1 MSAEKSE
8 GAAQAEEKAG
18 PRLLRSDRAIH
29 AAIEIYTR
37 WQEERDRT
45 PLDRVVGAEF
55 RSRRYLNAS
64 ERRWIAEALY
74 GSVRY
79 LRRQRRLLE
88 ILERADTPEARVR
101 LWAETDAGEA
111 EALAA
116 FEHLPHPATPHD
128 YLRITLS
135 FSDAMATTLE
145 NLLGAEALAAGQAF
159 NMQAPTTLR
168 LNPLRADRQRV
179 CTALPELTRTP
190 FSPWGL
196 ELPHR
201 VNIFDQPGFRAG
213 WYEVQEEAS
222 QLAALL
228 THVQPGQTVVD
239 VGAGAGGKTLAL
251 AALMENRG
259 RLVALDVALPRL
271 EELQERAHRAGIGKL
286 EIVELEA
293 SPEGVWKRDG
303 AARKIL
309 LGLNESADHVLLDA
323 PCTGSG
329 VLRRSPDTKWR
340 LIDLPVLTRL
350 QSTLIAQ
357 SARLVAPGGYLHYI
371 TCAFE
376 PEQNE
381 RIVEGFL
388 ASPEGAEFEIVP
400 VTGRLQAACAR
411 AEQMAKQPPRARR
424 HSSEPTPKPSALSAE
439 QKQRLAMLSEGPFL
453 RTWPHRDGLDAFFG
467 ATLQRK
473 TG

>member
-1 MSAEKSE
+1 MDSE
-8 GAAQAEEKAG
+8 TPLKEEATT
-18 PRLLRSDRAIH
+18 PRLLRSERAIH
-29 AAIEIYTR
+29 AAIEIYAR
-37 WQEERDRT
+37 WQEERAST

-64 ERRWIAEALY
+64 ERRWAAEALY

-88 ILERADTPEARVR
+88 ILERPDSPETRIR
-101 LWAETDAGEA
+101 LWAEADAGDETV
-111 EALAA
+111 LAA
-116 FEHLPHPATPHD
+116 FERLPDMQTPRE

-135 FSDAMATTLE
+135 FPDDMATVLE
-145 NLLGAEALAAGQAF
+145 DLLGIQAAAAGKAF
-159 NMQAPTTLR
+159 NAQAPTTLR

-179 CTALPELTRTP
+179 RTALPSLTPTQ

-228 THVQPGQTVVD
+228 TNVHPGQTVVD
-239 VGAGAGGKTLAL
+239 VGAGAGGKTLPL

-271 EELQERAHRAGIGKL
+271 EELQERAHRAGVSKM
-286 EIVELEA
+286 EIIELEA
-293 SPEGVWKRDG
+293 NPEGIWRRDG
-303 AARKIL
+303 EARKVL
-309 LGLNESADHVLLDA
+309 LGLTGAADHVLLDA

-340 LIDLPVLTRL
+340 LVDRPVLARL
-350 QSTLIAQ
+350 QSTLLAQ
-357 SARLVAPGGYLHYI
+357 SSLLVAPGGYLHYV

-381 RIVEGFL
+381 RIVEAFL
-388 ASPEGAEFEIVP
+388 ASAEGKEFSIVP
-400 VTGRLQAACAR
+400 VAGRLLAACGR

-424 HSSEPTPKPSALSAE
+424 SSDEEATPKPPTPSAE
-439 QKQRLAMLSEGPFL
+439 MRQRFAPLTEGPFL

-473 TG
+473 A

>member
-1 MSAEKSE
+1 MASE
-8 GAAQAEEKAG
+8 TVSTDETVT
-18 PRLLRSDRAIH
+18 PRLLRSERSIH

-37 WQEERDRT
+37 WQAERDKT

-55 RSRRYLNAS
+55 RSRRYLNAA
-64 ERRWIAEALY
+64 ERRWAAEAIY

-88 ILERADTPEARVR
+88 ILGREDSPETRIR
-101 LWAETDAGEA
+101 LWAEADAGDEA
-111 EALAA
+111 VLAA
-116 FEHLPHPATPHD
+116 FEQLPDSKTPRD

-135 FSDAMATTLE
+135 FPDDMATSLE
-145 NLLGAEALAAGQAF
+145 TLLGTQAVAAAGAF
-159 NMQAPTTLR
+159 NAQAPTTLR

-179 CTALPELTRTP
+179 RTALPELTPTQ

-201 VNIFDQPGFRAG
+201 VNIYDQPGYRAG

-228 THVQPGQTVVD
+228 TNVHPGQTVVD
-239 VGAGAGGKTLAL
+239 VGAGAGGKTLPL

-259 RLVALDVALPRL
+259 RLVALDIALPRL
-271 EELQERAHRAGIGKL
+271 EELQDRAHRAGVSKM
-286 EIVELEA
+286 EIIELEA
-293 SPEGVWKRDG
+293 NAEGVWRRDG
-303 AARKIL
+303 EARKVL
-309 LGLNESADHVLLDA
+309 LGLNGSADHVVLDA

-340 LIDLPVLTRL
+340 LIDRPVLARL
-350 QSTLIAQ
+350 QRTLLGQ
-357 SARLVAPGGYLHYI
+357 SSLLVAPGGYLHYI
-371 TCAFE
+371 TCSFE

-381 RIVEGFL
+381 GIVTEFL
-388 ASPEGAEFEIVP
+388 ASPEGKEFTLVP
-400 VTGRLQAACAR
+400 VAGRLLAACGR

-424 HSSEPTPKPSALSAE
+424 HQEETTPKPPSPSGEMKARFAPLTD
-439 QKQRLAMLSEGPFL
+439 GPFL

-467 ATLQRK
+467 ATLQRQ

>member
-1 MSAEKSE
+1 MDSE
-8 GAAQAEEKAG
+8 APLKEEATS
-18 PRLLRSDRAIH
+18 PRLLRSERAIH

-64 ERRWIAEALY
+64 ERRWTAEALY

-88 ILERADTPEARVR
+88 ILGREDSPETRIR
-101 LWAETDAGEA
+101 LWAEADAGDETV
-111 EALAA
+111 LAA
-116 FEHLPHPATPHD
+116 FDRLPDTGTPRD

-135 FSDAMATTLE
+135 FSDDMATTLE
-145 NLLGAEALAAGQAF
+145 DLLGMQAIAAGKAF
-159 NMQAPTTLR
+159 NTQAPTTLR

-179 CTALPELTRTP
+179 RTALPAVTP
-190 FSPWGL
+190 TEFSPWGL

-228 THVQPGQTVVD
+228 TNVHPGQTVVD

-251 AALMENRG
+251 AALMENKG
-259 RLVALDVALPRL
+259 RLVALDIALPRL
-271 EELQERAHRAGIGKL
+271 EELQDRAHRAGVSKM
-286 EIVELEA
+286 EIIELDA
-293 SPEGVWKRDG
+293 NAEGIWRRDG
-303 AARKIL
+303 EARKVL
-309 LGLNESADHVLLDA
+309 LGLNSTADHVLLDA

-340 LIDLPVLTRL
+340 LMDRPVLARL
-350 QSTLIAQ
+350 QSTLLAQ
-357 SARLVAPGGYLHYI
+357 SSLLVAPGGYLHYI
-371 TCAFE
+371 TCSFE

-381 RIVEGFL
+381 RIVEAFL
-388 ASPEGAEFEIVP
+388 ASAEGKEFSIVP
-400 VTGRLQAACAR
+400 VVGRLLAACGR

-424 HSSEPTPKPSALSAE
+424 NQEEEATPKPPPPSAE
-439 QKQRLAMLSEGPFL
+439 MKQRFAPLTEGPFL

-473 TG
+473 T

>member
-1 MSAEKSE
+1 MTEPGPK
-8 GAAQAEEKAG
+8 EETNT
-18 PRLLRSDRAIH
+18 PRLLRSERSIH

-55 RSRRYLNAS
+55 RSRRYLNAA
-64 ERRWIAEALY
+64 ERRWAAEALY

-88 ILERADTPEARVR
+88 ILERPDSPETRIR
-101 LWAETDAGEA
+101 LWAEADAGDETV
-111 EALAA
+111 LAA
-116 FEHLPHPATPHD
+116 FGRLPDPQTPRD

-135 FSDAMATTLE
+135 FPDDMATTLE
-145 NLLGAEALAAGQAF
+145 TLLGTQAVAAGKAF
-159 NMQAPTTLR
+159 NEQAPTTLR

-179 CTALPELTRTP
+179 RTALPELTQTE

-201 VNIFDQPGFRAG
+201 VNIYDQPGFRAG

-228 THVQPGQTVVD
+228 TNVLPGQTVVD
-239 VGAGAGGKTLAL
+239 VGAGAGGKTLPL

-259 RLVALDVALPRL
+259 RLVALDIALPRL
-271 EELQERAHRAGIGKL
+271 EELQERAQRAGVTPKM
-286 EIVELEA
+286 EIIELEA
-293 SPEGVWKRDG
+293 NAEGVWRRDG
-303 AARKIL
+303 EARKVL
-309 LGLNESADHVLLDA
+309 LGLNGSADHVLLDA

-340 LIDLPVLTRL
+340 LVDRPVLARL
-350 QSTLIAQ
+350 QRTLLAQ
-357 SARLVAPGGYLHYI
+357 ASLLVAPDGYLHYV
-371 TCAFE
+371 TCSFE

-381 RIVEGFL
+381 RIIEEFL
-388 ASPEGAEFEIVP
+388 ASAEGKEFGIVP
-400 VTGRLQAACAR
+400 VAGRLLAACGR

-424 HSSEPTPKPSALSAE
+424 TQEEASPKPPAPTPEMRKRFAPLTD
-439 QKQRLAMLSEGPFL
+439 GPFL

-473 TG
+473 T

>member
-1 MSAEKSE
+1 MASE
-8 GAAQAEEKAG
+8 IGIREEASG

-37 WQEERDRT
+37 WQQERDRT

-64 ERRWIAEALY
+64 ERRWAAEALY

-88 ILERADTPEARVR
+88 ILNRPDTPETRLR
-101 LWAETDAGEA
+101 LWAEADAGDETV
-111 EALAA
+111 LAA
-116 FEHLPHPATPHD
+116 FDGLPTPKTPRD

-135 FSDAMATTLE
+135 FPDEMATALE
-145 NLLGAEALAAGQAF
+145 DMLGAQAVAAGQAF
-159 NMQAPTTLR
+159 NAQAPTTLR

-179 CTALPELTRTP
+179 RTAIPDLTPTR

-239 VGAGAGGKTLAL
+239 VGAGSGGKTLPL

-259 RLVALDVALPRL
+259 RLVALDIALPRL
-271 EELQERAHRAGIGKL
+271 EELQERAHRAGVAKML
-286 EIVELEA
+286 EIIELEA
-293 SPEGVWKRDG
+293 SPEGIWRRDG
-303 AARKIL
+303 EARKIL
-309 LGLNESADHVLLDA
+309 LGLTGGADHVLLDA

-329 VLRRSPDTKWR
+329 VLRRNPDTKWR
-340 LIDLPVLTRL
+340 LTDRPAL
-350 QSTLIAQ
+350 QRTQQSLLAQ
-357 SARLVAPGGYLHYI
+357 SSLLVKPEGYLHYI

-381 RIVEGFL
+381 EIVTAFL
-388 ASPEGAEFEIVP
+388 ASAEGKEFEIVP
-400 VTGRLQAACAR
+400 VAGRLLSACRR
-411 AEQMAKQPPRARR
+411 AEHMAKQPPRARR
-424 HSSEPTPKPSALSAE
+424 NQPESTPKSPAPSE
-439 QKQRLAMLSEGPFL
+439 AMRQQFAPLTDGPYL

-473 TG
+473 AG

>member
-1 MSAEKSE
+1 MDSE
-8 GAAQAEEKAG
+8 TTVQEEPTA
-18 PRLLRSDRAIH
+18 PRLLRSERAIH

-64 ERRWIAEALY
+64 ERRWTAEALY

-88 ILERADTPEARVR
+88 ILGREDTPETRLR
-101 LWAETDAGEA
+101 LWAEADAGDEA
-111 EALAA
+111 VLAA
-116 FEHLPHPATPHD
+116 FEQLPGPKTPRD

-135 FSDAMATTLE
+135 FPDDMATALE
-145 NLLGAEALAAGQAF
+145 TLLGTQAIAAGKAF
-159 NMQAPTTLR
+159 NAQAPTTLR

-179 CTALPELTRTP
+179 RTALPALTPTQ

-228 THVQPGQTVVD
+228 TNVHPGQTVID
-239 VGAGAGGKTLAL
+239 VGAGAGGKTLPL
-251 AALMENRG
+251 AALMENKG
-259 RLVALDVALPRL
+259 RLVALDIALPRL
-271 EELQERAHRAGIGKL
+271 EELQDRAHRAGISKM
-286 EIVELEA
+286 EIIELEA
-293 SPEGVWKRDG
+293 NAEGVWRRDG
-303 AARKIL
+303 EARKVL
-309 LGLNESADHVLLDA
+309 LGLTGSADHVLLDA

-340 LIDLPVLTRL
+340 LTDRPVLARL
-350 QSTLIAQ
+350 QSTLLAQ
-357 SARLVAPGGYLHYI
+357 SSLLVAPGGYLHYI
-371 TCAFE
+371 TCSFE

-381 RIVEGFL
+381 QIVEAFL
-388 ASPEGAEFEIVP
+388 ASAEGKEFSIVP
-400 VTGRLQAACAR
+400 VAGRLLAAWGR
-411 AEQMAKQPPRARR
+411 AEQMAKQPPRTRR
-424 HSSEPTPKPSALSAE
+424 NPEEATPKSPPPSAEL
-439 QKQRLAMLSEGPFL
+439 KQRFAPLTDSNFL

-473 TG
+473 S

>member
-1 MSAEKSE
+1 MDAETTQNTDPMS
-8 GAAQAEEKAG
+8 
-18 PRLLRSDRAIH
+18 PRLLRSERAIH

-64 ERRWIAEALY
+64 ERRWTAEALY

-88 ILERADTPEARVR
+88 ILGREDTPETRIR
-101 LWAETDAGEA
+101 LWAEADAGDETV
-111 EALAA
+111 LAA
-116 FEHLPHPATPHD
+116 FDKLPDTSTPRE

-135 FSDAMATTLE
+135 FPDDMATSLE
-145 NLLGAEALAAGQAF
+145 DLLGMQAIAAGKAF
-159 NMQAPTTLR
+159 NGQAPTTLR

-179 CTALPELTRTP
+179 RTALPAVTP
-190 FSPWGL
+190 TQFSPWGL

-228 THVQPGQTVVD
+228 TNVQPGQTVVD

-259 RLVALDVALPRL
+259 RLVALDIALPRL
-271 EELQERAHRAGIGKL
+271 EELQDRAHRAGVSKM
-286 EIVELEA
+286 EIIELEA
-293 SPEGVWKRDG
+293 NAEGIWRRDG
-303 AARKIL
+303 EARKVL
-309 LGLNESADHVLLDA
+309 LGLTGSADHVLLDA

-340 LIDLPVLTRL
+340 LTDRPVLARL
-350 QSTLIAQ
+350 QSTLLAQ
-357 SARLVAPGGYLHYI
+357 SSLLVAPGGYLHYI
-371 TCAFE
+371 TCSFE

-381 RIVEGFL
+381 RIVEAFL
-388 ASPEGAEFEIVP
+388 ASAEGKEFSIVP
-400 VTGRLQAACAR
+400 VAGRLLAACGR

-424 HSSEPTPKPSALSAE
+424 NQEEATPKPPAPSAE
-439 QKQRLAMLSEGPFL
+439 MKQRFAPLTEGSFL

-473 TG
+473 T

>member
-1 MSAEKSE
+1 MVSE
-8 GAAQAEEKAG
+8 TVSQEDAVT

-29 AAIEIYTR
+29 AATEIYTR
-37 WQEERDRT
+37 WQAERDRT

-55 RSRRYLNAS
+55 RSRRYLNAA
-64 ERRWIAEALY
+64 ERRWAAEALY

-88 ILERADTPEARVR
+88 ILGREDSPETRIR
-101 LWAETDAGEA
+101 LWAESDAGDETV
-111 EALAA
+111 LSA
-116 FEHLPHPATPHD
+116 FEQLPDSKTPRE

-135 FSDAMATTLE
+135 FPDDMATSLE
-145 NLLGAEALAAGQAF
+145 TLLGTQAVAAAKAF
-159 NMQAPTTLR
+159 NAQAPTTLR
-168 LNPLRADRQRV
+168 LNPLRSDRQRV
-179 CTALPELTRTP
+179 RTALPELTLTQ

-228 THVQPGQTVVD
+228 TNVHPGQTVVD
-239 VGAGAGGKTLAL
+239 VGAGAGGKTLPI

-259 RLVALDVALPRL
+259 RLVALDIALPRL
-271 EELQERAHRAGIGKL
+271 EELQDRAHRAGVSKM
-286 EIVELEA
+286 EIIELEA
-293 SPEGVWKRDG
+293 NAEGVWRRDG
-303 AARKIL
+303 EARKVL
-309 LGLNESADHVLLDA
+309 LGLNGSADHVLLDA

-340 LIDLPVLTRL
+340 LVDRPVLARL
-350 QSTLIAQ
+350 QRTLLAQ
-357 SARLVAPGGYLHYI
+357 SSLLVAPDGYLHYT
-371 TCAFE
+371 TCSFE

-381 RIVEGFL
+381 RIVEEFL
-388 ASPEGAEFEIVP
+388 ASSEGKEFVLVP
-400 VTGRLQAACAR
+400 VAGRLLAACGR

-424 HSSEPTPKPSALSAE
+424 NAEEASPKPPSP
-439 QKQRLAMLSEGPFL
+439 SEEMKKRFAPLTDGPFL

>member
-1 MSAEKSE
+1 VASE
-8 GAAQAEEKAG
+8 TVAQEDAIT

-29 AAIEIYTR
+29 AATEIYTR
-37 WQEERDRT
+37 WQAERDRT

-55 RSRRYLNAS
+55 RSRRYLNAA
-64 ERRWIAEALY
+64 ERRWAAEAIY

-88 ILERADTPEARVR
+88 ILGREDSPETRIR
-101 LWAETDAGEA
+101 LWAEADAGDETV
-111 EALAA
+111 LSA
-116 FEHLPHPATPHD
+116 FEQLPDSKTPRE

-135 FSDAMATTLE
+135 FPDDMATSLE
-145 NLLGAEALAAGQAF
+145 TLLGTQAVAAAKAF
-159 NMQAPTTLR
+159 NAQAPTTLR
-168 LNPLRADRQRV
+168 LNPLRSDRQRV
-179 CTALPELTRTP
+179 RTALPELTPTQ

-213 WYEVQEEAS
+213 WYEVQEEGS

-228 THVQPGQTVVD
+228 TNVHPGQTVVD
-239 VGAGAGGKTLAL
+239 VGAGAGGKTLPL

-259 RLVALDVALPRL
+259 RLIALDTALPRL
-271 EELQERAHRAGIGKL
+271 EELQDRAHRAGVSKM
-286 EIVELEA
+286 EIIELEA
-293 SPEGVWKRDG
+293 NAEGVWRRDG
-303 AARKIL
+303 EARKVL
-309 LGLNESADHVLLDA
+309 LGLNGSADHVLLDA

-340 LIDLPVLTRL
+340 LVDRPVLARL
-350 QSTLIAQ
+350 QRTLLAQ
-357 SARLVAPGGYLHYI
+357 SSLLVAPDGYLHYVS
-371 TCAFE
+371 CSFE

-381 RIVEGFL
+381 RIVEEFL
-388 ASPEGAEFEIVP
+388 ASAEGKEFVLVP
-400 VTGRLQAACAR
+400 VAGRLLAACGR

-424 HSSEPTPKPSALSAE
+424 NQEEVSPKPSSPSE
-439 QKQRLAMLSEGPFL
+439 EMKQRFAPLTNGPFL